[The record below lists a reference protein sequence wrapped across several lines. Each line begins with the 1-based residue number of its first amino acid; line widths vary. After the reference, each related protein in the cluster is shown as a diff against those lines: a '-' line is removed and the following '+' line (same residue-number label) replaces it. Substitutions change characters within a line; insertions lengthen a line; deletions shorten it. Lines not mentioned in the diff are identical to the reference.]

1 MIEHALVNT
10 CFPKSKFQDLI
21 AQDIQFLGRSSESSI
36 QRLELLKGSQTL
48 YFKMNSTFYLPF

>member
-21 AQDIQFLGRSSESSI
+21 AQDIQFLGTSSESSI
-36 QRLELLKGSQTL
+36 AETCITQRQSDPL
-48 YFKMNSTFYLPF
+48 F